1 MSQTGFQCL
10 SAAALRF
17 EVEATFEAARGAA
30 VRVRKFLKDSGA
42 EEEELNNW
50 ELAIVEATNNVAE
63 HGNTSDLDDRFQLD
77 ILADARVI
85 EVRVTDFTPGF
96 AYPDAVDLP
105 DPLDEGGR
113 GLFLIEAICETVQYL
128 KGNGVNCL
136 VMRKARVGGA
146 GEPAA
151 EGGLC
156 GQPDDDEKAELRQQ
170 VAELDE
176 ALDGMTE
183 ELSSSYESLAAIF
196 KFSQELSKQRDLD
209 DFAHM
214 ILDHLLTITESD
226 WYVLRIKQGK
236 ELPVFSVSSDT
247 PFPPLNLDA
256 APESCLEL
264 ESAQSRQDTWIE
276 GPESFTNEDPLASF
290 RATKSGI
297 VHPFYLNE
305 DLVGTLSVGNSHE
318 KKPFS
323 AGQVNVLHTFSDFL
337 ALQILNARF
346 QDEQIKSKVVSRE
359 LEIAANIQLS
369 LLPKTLPEIQGFTL
383 DGFYQSAR
391 HVGGDF
397 YDAVETPD
405 GGLLLT
411 IADVMGK
418 GVPAAMFSAIL
429 RTVLRSQQELATRP
443 AALLQR
449 ANQLLFDD
457 LDRVD
462 MFITVQ
468 LVYVSPEGDYGVCA
482 SAGHCPLLVGNPM
495 TGAYRSIEADG
506 PPIGITR
513 DLNFDD
519 NKFDMSAGSRLVLY
533 TDGVTEARNGAGE
546 LWGDDSLVS
555 WWRAATAR
563 EATATGLKTSL
574 TEAVRAFVGDAPA
587 TDDLTFLLLADNQ
600 LKV

>member
-10 SAAALRF
+10 SAATLRF
-17 EVEATFEAARGAA
+17 EVEATFVAARSAS
-30 VRVRKFLKDSGA
+30 VRVRKFLKDSGVD
-42 EEEELNNW
+42 EEELNNW

-96 AYPDAVDLP
+96 DYPDAVDLP
-105 DPLDEGGR
+105 DPLSEGGR
-113 GLFLIEAICETVQYL
+113 GLFLIEAICDTVQYL
-128 KGNGVNCL
+128 KGSGVNCL
-136 VMRKARVGGA
+136 VMRKARQGVHT
-146 GEPAA
+146 EVVDSRSD
-151 EGGLC
+151 L
-156 GQPDDDEKAELRQQ
+156 PDDEEKAQLRQQ

-209 DFAHM
+209 DFSHM

-226 WYVLRIKQGK
+226 WYVLRIKHGK
-236 ELPVFSVSSDT
+236 ELPVFSVSNETSIA
-247 PFPPLNLDA
+247 PLSLDA
-256 APESCLEL
+256 DPDSCLEL
-264 ESAQSRQDTWIE
+264 ESAQARQDTWIE
-276 GPESFTNEDPLASF
+276 GAESFQGEEPLGIFSE
-290 RATKSGI
+290 TKSGI

-305 DLVGTLSVGNSHE
+305 DLVGTLSVGNTHE

-369 LLPKTLPEIQGFTL
+369 LLPKTLPEIEGFTL

-397 YDAVETPD
+397 YDAVKTPD

-429 RTVLRSQQELATRP
+429 RTVLRSQQELAAQP

-468 LVYVSPEGDYGVCA
+468 LVYVSPEGQFGLCA
-482 SAGHCPLLVGNPM
+482 SAGHCPLLVGNPV
-495 TGAYRSIEADG
+495 TGDYRSIEADG

-513 DLNFDD
+513 DLHFDD
-519 NKFDMSAGSRLVLY
+519 NKFDMSDGSRLILY
-533 TDGVTEARNGAGE
+533 TDGITEARNSAGE
-546 LWGDDSLVS
+546 LWGDDTLES
-555 WWRAATAR
+555 WWREATA
-563 EATATGLKTSL
+563 EHTNATGLKTSL
-574 TEAVRAFVGDAPA
+574 IDTVKAFVGEAAA
-587 TDDLTFLLLADNQ
+587 TDDLTFLMLVDNH
-600 LKV
+600 LKG

>member
-1 MSQTGFQCL
+1 MSQTGFHCL
-10 SAAALRF
+10 SAATLRL
-17 EVEATFEAARGAA
+17 EVEATFDAARAA
-30 VRVRKFLKDSGA
+30 SVRVRKFLKDTGLN
-42 EEEELNNW
+42 EEELNNW

-63 HGNTSDLDDRFQLD
+63 HGNTTEDDSKFQLD
-77 ILADARVI
+77 IMIDAQTV
-85 EVRVTDFTPGF
+85 EVRVTDHTPGF
-96 AYPDAVDLP
+96 DYPDTVDLP
-105 DPLDEGGR
+105 DPLSEGGR
-113 GLFLIEAICETVQYL
+113 GLFLIETICDSVHYL
-128 KGNGVNCL
+128 KGEGINCL
-136 VMRKARVGGA
+136 VMSKLRTEGDTTFLKAT
-146 GEPAA
+146 GET
-151 EGGLC
+151 E
-156 GQPDDDEKAELRQQ
+156 DEEKAALQQQ

-226 WYVLRIKQGK
+226 WYVLRIKQDG
-236 ELPVFSVSSDT
+236 ELPVFSLSSDVSMA
-247 PFPPLNLDA
+247 PLRLGADA
-256 APESCLEL
+256 EACLEL
-264 ESAQSRQDTWIE
+264 ESAKARQDTWIE
-276 GPESFTNEDPLASF
+276 GTESFAENEPLGVFSD
-290 RATKSGI
+290 TKSGI

-305 DLVGTLSVGNSHE
+305 DLVGTLSVGNTHE

-359 LEIAANIQLS
+359 LEIAANIQRS
-369 LLPKTLPEIQGFTL
+369 LLPKVLPEIEGFTL

-397 YDAVETPD
+397 YDAVATPN

-418 GVPAAMFSAIL
+418 GVPAAMFAAIL
-429 RTVLRSQQELATRP
+429 RTVLRSQQELAAGP

-468 LVYVSPEGDYGVCA
+468 LVYLSPEGRYGVCA
-482 SAGHCPLLVGNPM
+482 SAGHCPLFVGNPVN
-495 TGAYRSIEADG
+495 GEYRSFEADG
-506 PPIGITR
+506 PPIGISR
-513 DLNFDD
+513 DLHFDD
-519 NKFDMSAGSRLVLY
+519 NKFDVSEGTRLILY
-533 TDGVTEARNGAGE
+533 TDGVTEARNAAGD
-546 LWGDDSLVS
+546 LWGDDALET
-555 WWRAATAR
+555 WWR
-563 EATATGLKTSL
+563 EATAENPTAADLKENLIES
-574 TEAVRAFVGDAPA
+574 VKAFVGDAAA
-587 TDDLTFLLLADNQ
+587 TDDLTFLVLADNK
-600 LKV
+600 LKG